1 MEMYSRPAIASAK
14 NLYIVQEAIA
24 FWQEA
29 HSSTLDWSQESMS
42 EALLTG
48 LCQQKGQVIRG
59 WLAFKVFFQDSGER
73 GAPALS
79 TRWTRFRQ

>member
-1 MEMYSRPAIASAK
+1 MEMYSRPALVSTK
-14 NLYIVQEAIA
+14 NLYSIQEATA
-24 FWQEA
+24 LWQEA

-59 WLAFKVFFQDSGER
+59 WLAFKVF
-73 GAPALS
+73 
-79 TRWTRFRQ
+79 